1 MLRPGG
7 ADEHM
12 VVTNPDGSK
21 RALVRANLGCEANNF
36 KCDDLVD
43 DKAGDVGESKTM
55 RGKNKCKWT
64 HGERRILRKC
74 FVRSGGKKTGGYIKK
89 IKAL

>member
-1 MLRPGG
+1 MSDCCKNMLGSGG
-7 ADEHM
+7 ADEHR

-43 DKAGDVGESKTM
+43 DKASDVRQSKTM

-64 HGERRILRKC
+64 HGERKIL
-74 FVRSGGKKTGGYIKK
+74 
-89 IKAL
+89 